1 MSNKLIDFLIKIFY
15 KIPDFKI
22 TCCLLKIVNLRRF
35 ELNELLSFL
44 FIYPAMIKT
53 DSEGTHVQQIEQ
65 KRFTKLRIFLFQF
78 LNNC

>member
-1 MSNKLIDFLIKIFY
+1 MSKSLIDFLIKIFY

-53 DSEGTHVQQIEQ
+53 DSEGTHIQQIEQ
-65 KRFTKLRIFLFQF
+65 KRFTKLKIFYSSF
-78 LNNC
+78 